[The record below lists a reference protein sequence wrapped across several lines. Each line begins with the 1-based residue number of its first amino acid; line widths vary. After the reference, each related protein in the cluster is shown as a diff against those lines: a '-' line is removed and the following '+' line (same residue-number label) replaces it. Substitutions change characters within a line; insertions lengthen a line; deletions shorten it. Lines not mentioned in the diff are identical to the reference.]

1 MISTAGQGLVHQYI
15 RGIRF
20 DGLWRYQVALPSGRK
35 RWKLLPLDTCD
46 AQTADPDGL
55 RWCLTRC
62 AAVMAQR
69 PMPKDPDHAYISTSS
84 GDVTEWEALFP
95 ECEIARFI
103 GTDKTSLACLAAVM
117 ERGGCALLKLALRR
131 RPLHSGEDAASW
143 VWVVGVE
150 LQSWSSGSHRN
161 SSPAKPKVR
170 AALVVSPSLSAPW
183 ASGFGAR
190 VSWEETGLC
199 VLGSVDGQRLE
210 GHCVAVVTITPKRTP
225 EVE

>member
-1 MISTAGQGLVHQYI
+1 MTSAAGQGLVHQYM

-20 DGLWRYQVALPSGRK
+20 DGLWQYQVATPSGRK
-35 RWKLLPLDTCD
+35 RWKLLPLDAGE
-46 AQTADPDGL
+46 AQAADPDGL

-69 PMPKDPDHAYISTSS
+69 PMQKDPNHAYVPTSS
-84 GDVTEWEALFP
+84 DNATEWEALFP
-95 ECEIARFI
+95 ECEVGRFS
-103 GTDKTSLACLAAVM
+103 GMDKTSMAGLSAVM

-131 RPLHSGEDAASW
+131 RPLHSGKDAASW

-150 LQSWSSGSHRN
+150 LQSWSSGPQGN
-161 SSPAKPKVR
+161 CFPAKPKVR

-190 VSWEETGLC
+190 VSWEEAGPC
-199 VLGSVDGQRLE
+199 VLGSVDGQRLQGRCTE
-210 GHCVAVVTITPKRTP
+210 VVTIAPQRRPVAK
-225 EVE
+225 

>member
-1 MISTAGQGLVHQYI
+1 MISTAGPGLVHQYI

-20 DGLWRYQVALPSGRK
+20 DGLWQYQVATPSGRK
-35 RWKLLPLDTCD
+35 CWKLLPLDAGE
-46 AQTADPDGL
+46 AQAVDPDGL

-69 PMPKDPDHAYISTSS
+69 PMQKDPNHAYVPTSS
-84 GDVTEWEALFP
+84 DNANEWEALFP

-131 RPLHSGEDAASW
+131 RPLHSGKDAASW

-150 LQSWSSGSHRN
+150 LQSWSSGPQGN
-161 SSPAKPKVR
+161 CFPAKPKFR

-190 VSWEETGLC
+190 VSWEEAGPC
-199 VLGSVDGQRLE
+199 VLGSVEGQRLQGRCTE
-210 GHCVAVVTITPKRTP
+210 VVTITPKRRLIA
-225 EVE
+225 E